1 MSESVALSD
10 KLKEIV
16 ETVKGLTVIELA
28 DLVKALE
35 EELGVSA
42 AAAAPVMVAAAGGA
56 GGAAEAAE
64 EPTEFNVILAGAPA
78 DKKISVIKVVRQLT
92 GLGLAEAKKFVEEAP
107 STVKEGVEKGEAE
120 ELKKQLEEA
129 GASVEIKAA

>member
-1 MSESVALSD
+1 MSDSVELSD

-35 EELGVSA
+35 DELGVSA
-42 AAAAPVMVAAAGGA
+42 AAAAPVMVAGGAAGGGEA
-56 GGAAEAAE
+56 AAE
-64 EPTEFNVILAGAPA
+64 EPTEFNVILAGAG
-78 DKKISVIKVVRQLT
+78 DKKINVIKVVRQIT

-107 STVKEGVEKGEAE
+107 KAIKEGAEKAEADD
-120 ELKKQLEEA
+120 LKKQLEEA
-129 GASVEIKAA
+129 GASVEIKPA

>member
-56 GGAAEAAE
+56 GAGDAAAE
-64 EPTEFNVILAGAPA
+64 EPTEFNVVLAAAG
-78 DKKISVIKVVRQLT
+78 DKKINVIKVVRQLT

-107 STVKEGVEKGEAE
+107 STVKEGVEKAEAE
-120 ELKKQLEEA
+120 DLKKQLEEA
-129 GASVEIKAA
+129 GASVEIKPA

>member
-1 MSESVALSD
+1 MSDSAALSD

-42 AAAAPVMVAAAGGA
+42 AAAAPVMVAGAAG

-64 EPTEFNVILAGAPA
+64 EPTEFNVVLAAAG
-78 DKKISVIKVVRQLT
+78 DKKINVIKVVRQLT

-107 STVKEGVEKGEAE
+107 STVKEGVEKAEAE
-120 ELKKQLEEA
+120 DLQKQLEEA
-129 GASVEIKAA
+129 GAKVEIKPA

>member
-1 MSESVALSD
+1 MSDSVELSD

-35 EELGVSA
+35 DELGVSA
-42 AAAAPVMVAAAGGA
+42 AAAAPVMVAGGAAAGGGEA
-56 GGAAEAAE
+56 AAE
-64 EPTEFNVILAGAPA
+64 EPTEFNVILAAAG
-78 DKKISVIKVVRQLT
+78 DKKINVIKVVRQIT

-107 STVKEGVEKGEAE
+107 KALKEGVEKAEADD
-120 ELKKQLEEA
+120 LKKQLEEA
-129 GASVEIKAA
+129 GASVEIKPA

>member
-1 MSESVALSD
+1 MSESVNLSD

-42 AAAAPVMVAAAGGA
+42 AAAAPVMVAGGA
-56 GGAAEAAE
+56 GGAAAEAAE
-64 EPTEFNVILAGAPA
+64 EPTEFNVVLTAAG
-78 DKKISVIKVVRQLT
+78 DKKINVIKVIRQIT
-92 GLGLAEAKKFVEEAP
+92 GLGLAEAKKFVEDAP
-107 STVKEGVEKGEAE
+107 STVKEGIEKSEAD
-120 ELKKQLEEA
+120 ELKKQIEES
-129 GASVEIKAA
+129 GASVEIKPA

>member
-1 MSESVALSD
+1 MSDSVELSD

-35 EELGVSA
+35 DELGVSA
-42 AAAAPVMVAAAGGA
+42 AAAAPVMVAGGAAGGGEA
-56 GGAAEAAE
+56 AAE
-64 EPTEFNVILAGAPA
+64 EPTEFNVILAAAG
-78 DKKISVIKVVRQLT
+78 DKKINVIKVVRQIT

-107 STVKEGVEKGEAE
+107 KALKEGIEKAEADD
-120 ELKKQLEEA
+120 LKKQLEEA
-129 GASVEIKAA
+129 GASVEIKSA